1 MLVSK
6 IMQVLKNLF
15 GLNKKISAYTIAIKD
30 REGNADTLDNY
41 LDINY
46 CTNYIDGEEIPTN
59 EFLNGKRVYAKRLIT
74 SETMNGTDNLAIE
87 HGITDFQ
94 YIWVDLANSFY
105 VNGESGLDAYYRCL
119 PLIQTFYT
127 SVSSTERTSIYID
140 GAYVY
145 LVSNGGWGATWKKII
160 TVKYTKKND

>member
-1 MLVSK
+1 MK
-6 IMQVLKNLF
+6 VLRNLF
-15 GLNKKISAYTIAIKD
+15 GLDKKISADTIAIKD
-30 REGNADTLDNY
+30 RKGNADTLDSY
-41 LDINY
+41 LDFKY
-46 CTNYIDGEEIPTN
+46 CTDYIDSEEIPTN

-74 SETMNGTDNLAIE
+74 SETMNGSDNLAME

-105 VNGESGLDAYYRCL
+105 VSGESGLDGYYRCL

-127 SVSSTERTSIYID
+127 SVSSTDRASIYID

-145 LVSNGGWGATWKKII
+145 LVSNGGWGTSWKKVI
-160 TVKYTKKND
+160 TVKYTKK